1 MPEQQITFEQQIIG
15 KIDNLSKQITELQK
29 KDIDNDTK
37 QNIENLQKQQSD
49 LVKQLDFFKT
59 EIKKKDDE
67 LNKIKEQQKIELDK
81 QQNAEVKQYTQT
93 QLVDTEGNL
102 IFNKNYQ
109 EGFYYQNF
117 LIIFLLIFLIYK
129 IWR

>member
-1 MPEQQITFEQQIIG
+1 MPEQQLTFEQQIIG

-37 QNIENLQKQQSD
+37 QNIENLQKQQND

-81 QQNAEVKQYTQT
+81 QQNAEVKQYTQI

>member
-1 MPEQQITFEQQIIG
+1 MPEQITFEQQIIG

-29 KDIDNDTK
+29 KDINNDTK
-37 QNIENLQKQQSD
+37 QNIENLQKQQND